1 MAYTMEL
8 DTATLHEDGTL
19 SAWSN
24 EPEKAAESFCLLCS
38 TWRVNRSNNLYFV
51 YDDHDHKTVAVFY
64 KIPETERK
72 R

>member
-8 DTATLHEDGTL
+8 DTATLHDDGVL

-38 TWRVNRSNNLYFV
+38 SWSVGKSTNVYFV
-51 YDDHDHKTVAVFY
+51 HDEQSKVVAVFY